1 MLGGALLL
9 GPLFTGIFAGAF
21 VGNRQG
27 RKDSYTTFMATRP
40 VSDSQLAFIVLKA
53 AVASAL
59 VTWIVLVTGAM
70 VSIFGSAALGHH
82 PVELEALKEQV
93 AGMPVWVPPLLFA
106 GSLWLAY
113 TSCSWTATLMLTGR
127 QWVFSTVNLVFWG
140 GIILVFVLGKFGL
153 VPRSALPL
161 VRVLAFCG
169 GIILTLVSAYM
180 FAAARRRRHIG
191 HRAVGSAGG
200 IWLVLCAVI
209 VVALSPVMPVSATVL
224 MCGIIALSI
233 AAVAAAPLALA
244 WNRHR

>member
-1 MLGGALLL
+1 
-9 GPLFTGIFAGAF
+9 
-21 VGNRQG
+21 
-27 RKDSYTTFMATRP
+27 
-40 VSDSQLAFIVLKA
+40 
-53 AVASAL
+53 
-59 VTWIVLVTGAM
+59 
-70 VSIFGSAALGHH
+70 
-82 PVELEALKEQV
+82 
-93 AGMPVWVPPLLFA
+93 
-106 GSLWLAY
+106 
-113 TSCSWTATLMLTGR
+113 MLTGR